1 MMMKRKNPALLLS
14 CVSSQVR
21 NGLKADVEQ
30 MKLKDPNFKPG
41 LVVLQVDLLSCCQ
54 RSWRM
59 CSFSLTML
67 TGRVMLCVCVG
78 WRPR

>member
-1 MMMKRKNPALLLS
+1 MHLSLGTAYHFNDTQISTMRIKKNPALLLS

-41 LVVLQVDLLSCCQ
+41 LVVLQVPLL
-54 RSWRM
+54 SWRM
-59 CSFSLTML
+59 
-67 TGRVMLCVCVG
+67 
-78 WRPR
+78 